1 MSSSSS
7 SYDFYRSIG
16 SPKFVSAPMVD
27 QSELAWR
34 LLVKRNGA
42 DLAFSQMMHARNFQ
56 TDPKYRR
63 DCIDWRDYAHNG
75 WNGSVGTKGLD
86 AEGLDKNLIVQLAGD
101 DPDVLVKAG
110 RWIQNDKN
118 VAAVDLNLGCP
129 QKIAKRGHYGAY
141 LLPEKELVT
150 KLLSSLVKGLDI
162 PVTCKIRRL
171 KTDEETLE
179 LVQAIEKT
187 GVSMLTIHGRT
198 VESSKLFTGPVD
210 WDIIKKVKGI
220 VKIPVIA
227 NGGIESY
234 SDALRC
240 MEETGV
246 DGVMSSEGLLENPK
260 LFSEEG
266 DRAFRENYIQAQ
278 FSTMDEYLAI
288 VQSYPLPSPLYQ
300 VVRSHMF
307 KILYRFIDA
316 RKNSDLRLTMAKG
329 TFQEMISCFNEMKIR
344 METIRSADG
353 TYDIELAV
361 EKGLLGPT
369 TWYWRHRDERAS
381 QRVLSTPRNA
391 LTMKFGANTTKE
403 VTQKELKERLKEKM
417 ASRIA
422 AASKGDKK
430 DIGYS
435 HFVHNNLSN

>member
-1 MSSSSS
+1 MCVFILCISKLTVASFAFCVFLMRLLSSSVLLLLMLISYAKSFNLRSWRVITLSMSSSSS

-150 KLLSSLVKGLDI
+150 KL
-162 PVTCKIRRL
+162 
-171 KTDEETLE
+171 
-179 LVQAIEKT
+179 
-187 GVSMLTIHGRT
+187 
-198 VESSKLFTGPVD
+198 
-210 WDIIKKVKGI
+210 
-220 VKIPVIA
+220 
-227 NGGIESY
+227 
-234 SDALRC
+234 
-240 MEETGV
+240 
-246 DGVMSSEGLLENPK
+246 
-260 LFSEEG
+260 
-266 DRAFRENYIQAQ
+266 
-278 FSTMDEYLAI
+278 
-288 VQSYPLPSPLYQ
+288 
-300 VVRSHMF
+300 
-307 KILYRFIDA
+307 
-316 RKNSDLRLTMAKG
+316 
-329 TFQEMISCFNEMKIR
+329 
-344 METIRSADG
+344 
-353 TYDIELAV
+353 
-361 EKGLLGPT
+361 
-369 TWYWRHRDERAS
+369 
-381 QRVLSTPRNA
+381 
-391 LTMKFGANTTKE
+391 
-403 VTQKELKERLKEKM
+403 
-417 ASRIA
+417 
-422 AASKGDKK
+422 
-430 DIGYS
+430 
-435 HFVHNNLSN
+435 